1 MVQLRRRAHGTGS
14 RECARVPEGKQGHSR
29 EAGKRA
35 AQEDGASAAG
45 QFQRVFGS
53 KWPRGS
59 DTRPWR
65 KAAGESGGNG
75 RCGRGKNAARP
86 IGESRL
92 SPHSLQFTVQSNQT
106 GCEQTR
112 LSLCFEPWLAPGCR
126 WLDPG
131 NGSQQIRLAYTPK
144 PMAVL
149 YVAESYQHEIGK
161 GQPIHSSGRA
171 GRAEG
176 QGLAGRAVS

>member
-53 KWPRGS
+53 KWPRGY

-86 IGESRL
+86 IGESQL

-112 LSLCFEPWLAPGCR
+112 LSLVLNPGSLR
-126 WLDPG
+126 DVGGLSPG
-131 NGSQQIRLAYTPK
+131 MVRSK
-144 PMAVL
+144 F
-149 YVAESYQHEIGK
+149 
-161 GQPIHSSGRA
+161 
-171 GRAEG
+171 
-176 QGLAGRAVS
+176 